1 MVISGLLAVVAAVVV
16 WRAGTSL
23 SRDADALARSTPL
36 GRVFLGTVLLGVAT
50 SLPEIATTATAG
62 LLGNAQLATGNL
74 MGGVALQI
82 VVLAAAD
89 ALFRGPVSAS
99 VAQPGLLVQHV
110 ALLLMLSLAIAGM
123 AVGEPVAVLGVGVW
137 PVVLVAVYA
146 GSLVVARRGEEWT
159 RWQSPG
165 PARNRGPEDPQEAGA
180 DRPPVWRITLSCG
193 LILVA
198 GWVLARTGDR
208 IAGTGPLNATFVGAA
223 LVALTTSLPEVS
235 TVVGALRAR
244 APDMA
249 VSNIVGT
256 NTLEVALLFVADA
269 AFREGPLLD
278 SATSSDVFLA
288 ALAAVLTCL
297 YLGGLLLR
305 QSGAAGRL
313 GYDSL
318 AIVLVYTGGLAVLAL
333 T

>member
-1 MVISGLLAVVAAVVV
+1 MISALLAVVAAAVV

-36 GRVFLGTVLLGVAT
+36 GRVFVGTVLLGVAT

-74 MGGVALQI
+74 MGGVALQV

-89 ALFRGPVSAS
+89 ALFRRPVSAS

-123 AVGEPVAVLGVGVW
+123 AVGEPVAVFGVGVW
-137 PVVLVAVYA
+137 PVALVAVYA

-159 RWQSPG
+159 RWES
-165 PARNRGPEDPQEAGA
+165 RGSAPTGSGEDPEETGA
-180 DRPPVWRITLSCG
+180 DRPPVWRIALSCG

-198 GWVLARTGDR
+198 GWVLARSGDR
-208 IAGTGPLNATFVGAA
+208 LASTGPLNATFVGAA
-223 LVALTTSLPEVS
+223 LVALATSLPEVS
-235 TVVGALRAR
+235 TVAGALRAR
-244 APDMA
+244 APDLA
-249 VSNIVGT
+249 VSNIIGT
-256 NTLEVALLFVADA
+256 NTLEVALLFVADV
-269 AFREGPLLD
+269 AFREGALLGH
-278 SATSSDVFLA
+278 STSSDVFLA

-297 YLGGLLLR
+297 YLGGVLLR
-305 QSGAAGRL
+305 HGRTEGRL

-318 AIVLVYTGGLAVLAL
+318 AVILVYGGGLTVLAL